1 MYLLRFLLMGPPG
14 AWWRGVLVTC
24 IAGLGNVTLIGLV
37 NAAAE
42 QAALAQ
48 PPGVQQMFL
57 FLIAFAVFYMADRM
71 SLGQANGLLQE
82 RLADLRFRV
91 AENVRRADLRRIEE
105 LGQGEIYA
113 TVVQETNHLGQNFPL
128 LVSAAQGLLL
138 LAFCLAYVATLSIT
152 AFLVVVAVMA
162 LGLLAFWLRRR
173 SLNRDMMAVHASEA
187 EMLGALA
194 HYTEGFQEIR
204 LNAARNDAL
213 HDNFTVIAE
222 KLEARVT
229 DIGRQWAM
237 LLQFGNAFL
246 YLLVGA
252 VVLVLPHFF
261 TGHTDIVYK
270 LAVVAIFSVGPVTA
284 LTSVAPMF
292 DKANIGLRHVFALE
306 ERLAGGGEAAAEP
319 DPADIARFAAFRRIT
334 LSEIVFSYRREGG
347 PSTFTVGPWTLGL
360 RRGELL
366 FLTGSNGS
374 GKSTALKL
382 ITGLY
387 EPDSGAVLVDD
398 VAVTR
403 DQRQAY
409 RELFSTVFT
418 DFHLFEQLYGI
429 EDTDPARVNALIER
443 FGLAGKVSFAEGRFS
458 THDLSTGQRKRLAL
472 IVALLEDRPVYVL
485 DEWAADQDP
494 EFREEFYRVILPEL
508 KSRGKTVI
516 VVTHDDRFWNVA
528 DRLVR
533 LDLGRI
539 EPGAGASGETA
550 EV

>member
-1 MYLLRFLLMGPPG
+1 
-14 AWWRGVLVTC
+14 
-24 IAGLGNVTLIGLV
+24 
-37 NAAAE
+37 
-42 QAALAQ
+42 
-48 PPGVQQMFL
+48 
-57 FLIAFAVFYMADRM
+57 
-71 SLGQANGLLQE
+71 
-82 RLADLRFRV
+82 
-91 AENVRRADLRRIEE
+91 
-105 LGQGEIYA
+105 
-113 TVVQETNHLGQNFPL
+113 
-128 LVSAAQGLLL
+128 
-138 LAFCLAYVATLSIT
+138 
-152 AFLVVVAVMA
+152 
-162 LGLLAFWLRRR
+162 
-173 SLNRDMMAVHASEA
+173 
-187 EMLGALA
+187 
-194 HYTEGFQEIR
+194 
-204 LNAARNDAL
+204 
-213 HDNFTVIAE
+213 
-222 KLEARVT
+222 
-229 DIGRQWAM
+229 
-237 LLQFGNAFL
+237 
-246 YLLVGA
+246 
-252 VVLVLPHFF
+252 
-261 TGHTDIVYK
+261 
-270 LAVVAIFSVGPVTA
+270 
-284 LTSVAPMF
+284 MF

-398 VAVTR
+398 VEVTR